1 MALIYS
7 EIPVSAEE
15 KPMWTAFCASSFKEA
30 LAFYSKDE
38 YPYENAMISH
48 NYATALINF
57 PEAKLHN
64 NLDKAFG
71 LFENALKI
79 RTAEQYPFERASTLI
94 NQLELYWLLH
104 NETDDDEAQRLHEM
118 RHKINEVKM
127 LVEDPGMLEKVAFH
141 ETKLQSLK
149 TVL

>member
-1 MALIYS
+1 MVKLRNKILLGS
-7 EIPVSAEE
+7 TLCIGVIDPGNHL
-15 KPMWTAFCASSFKEA
+15 A
-30 LAFYSKDE
+30 LAFYTKDE
-38 YPYENAMISH
+38 YPYEYAMVSH

-64 NLDKAFG
+64 NLEKSFG
-71 LFENALKI
+71 LFEEALQI

-104 NETDDDEAQRLHEM
+104 NETGHEM
-118 RHKINEVKM
+118 KRLEEMNAKLNEIKT
-127 LVEDPGMLEKVAFH
+127 LVNDADMLEKVAFH

-149 TVL
+149 TLL